1 MPTRRTKMV
10 ALLTTLAFA
19 ASLLGGCAARGTRV
33 RETREYYQ
41 TPTGEQIPV
50 AIVQEALQRGDLAT
64 LAKFSRVFDPA
75 PIEEVASH
83 QKPLPVL
90 DIGPKVDGR
99 HRYLKIGADP
109 VKAGGWTDKDLPPG
123 WFWIGLPDDAL
134 ATVTGGS
141 GRLTT
146 GLLAKGEP
154 VAVHLVI
161 QNGQPVTRAEN
172 GVTYLL
178 TRVGAVKRCA
188 NRVQNEI
195 LVWVPQGTFAKIYQA
210 KVLILEKVREVYLEE
225 DNTWLYI
232 LAGAAVIAAFVGGYY
247 LGNRGG
253 DGGTTTCPTCPKPKP
268 PAPKPTPPTP
278 TPTPTPKPP
287 PPTPPTPPTPTPSP
301 YCPTDPGTT
310 SGPTGPA
317 PRPSV
322 P

>member
-1 MPTRRTKMV
+1 MPTIKRLV
-10 ALLTTLAFA
+10 ALLTILAFV
-19 ASLLGGCAARGTRV
+19 ASLAGGCATGGTRV

-41 TPTGEQIPV
+41 TPTGEKIPV
-50 AIVQEALQRGDLAT
+50 TMVQEALQKGDLAT

-90 DIGPKVDGR
+90 AIGPKADGR

-134 ATVTGGS
+134 ATVNSGS
-141 GRLTT
+141 GRRTI

-154 VAVHLVI
+154 VAVHLAV
-161 QNGQPVTRAEN
+161 QNGQPVTKTEG
-172 GVTYLL
+172 GVLFLL
-178 TRVGAVKRCA
+178 TKVGAVKRCA
-188 NRVQNEI
+188 NQVFNEI

-210 KVLILEKVREVYLEE
+210 KVLILEKVREIYLEE

-232 LAGAAVIAAFVGGYY
+232 LAGAAVVAAFAGGYY
-247 LGNRGG
+247 LGKGTGG
-253 DGGTTTCPTCPKPKP
+253 GGSSPNCPTCPKPPKP
-268 PAPKPTPPTP
+268 PTPKPTPPTP
-278 TPTPTPKPP
+278 TPKP
-287 PPTPPTPPTPTPSP
+287 PPTPPTPPPTPTPSP